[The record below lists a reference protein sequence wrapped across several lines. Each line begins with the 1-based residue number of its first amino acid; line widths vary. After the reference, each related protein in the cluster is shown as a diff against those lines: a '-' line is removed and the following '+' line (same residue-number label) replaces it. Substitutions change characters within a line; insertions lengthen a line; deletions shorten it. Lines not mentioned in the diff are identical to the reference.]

1 MRINIC
7 MQRASLLIA
16 PVVLCIA
23 VLDCGTSSPPVQ
35 SSPVTNA
42 VPAES
47 QTTPEP
53 LAFDGDTDGHT
64 GRRARVRDNPR
75 GR

>member
-23 VLDCGTSSPPVQ
+23 VLDCGNVLSSG
-35 SSPVTNA
+35 A
-42 VPAES
+42 VLAS
-47 QTTPEP
+47 DQRGSGREP
-53 LAFDGDTDGHT
+53 DDPRTLAFDGDTDGHT